1 MVENTYL
8 LTLSPMTEES
18 TPYHLEEGSRSLV
31 GDDSPLGTLRERRI
45 SIALTHSEWIELKI
59 ALAHEIARQRQD
71 GTYTPLRLE
80 ELERLLTH
88 LREGIG

>member
-1 MVENTYL
+1 
-8 LTLSPMTEES
+8 MTEES
-18 TPYHLEEGSRSLV
+18 TPYHLEEGSRS
-31 GDDSPLGTLRERRI
+31 SPTNARRI